1 MSNKMIIKQKCY
13 DLKAHDYLWNG
24 SILQMMSERGRIIT
38 TVPKKYYNEILFTP
52 HITVKSTVS
61 NTIPQIVKKDIKDSH
76 VLIIMDKHIIDK
88 KLCEYKGKTYIELSR
103 KAKIKHDNGFDVQW
117 VDAVLYTNTID
128 DTLFM
133 RSTKEFDSKFEEI
146 K

>member
-1 MSNKMIIKQKCY
+1 MNDDLPEKHRIAIKAKM
-13 DLKAHDYLWNG
+13 
-24 SILQMMSERGRIIT
+24 E
-38 TVPKKYYNEILFTP
+38 
-52 HITVKSTVS
+52 
-61 NTIPQIVKKDIKDSH
+61 
-76 VLIIMDKHIIDK
+76 
-88 KLCEYKGKTYIELSR
+88 KLYEYKGKTYIELSR

-146 K
+146 KWKTQQNTFLG